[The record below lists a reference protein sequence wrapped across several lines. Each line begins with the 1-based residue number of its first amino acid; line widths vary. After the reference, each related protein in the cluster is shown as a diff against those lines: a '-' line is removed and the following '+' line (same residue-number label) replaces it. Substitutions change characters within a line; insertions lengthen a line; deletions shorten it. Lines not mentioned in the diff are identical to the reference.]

1 MKLVGL
7 ILILYFDENHRS
19 FMIVVGFEK
28 KKILGVYI
36 FVTSAIVFRV

>member
-7 ILILYFDENHRS
+7 ILILYVDENHRS

-28 KKILGVYI
+28 KKKYWEFI
-36 FVTSAIVFRV
+36 FLL

>member
-7 ILILYFDENHRS
+7 ILILYFDEDHRS
-19 FMIVVGFEK
+19 FMIVVGFG

-36 FVTSAIVFRV
+36 FVTGDFVFRI